1 MTYKQYLE
9 SIGENGVIFVGDA
22 DTVADKII
30 KMMELLGLKRFY
42 LHLPIASM
50 PHKDALKAIE
60 IYGKEVVP
68 KVKNILRIKAN

>member
-1 MTYKQYLE
+1 MVLFLSGMPIRLLTRLL
-9 SIGENGVIFVGDA
+9 
-22 DTVADKII
+22 